1 MQKHLIKIARYTAL
15 IVISSTPL
23 PFYSADALADEI
35 DMDKKRTPAIVGVRG
50 PQQPKRRIID

>member
-15 IVISSTPL
+15 IVISSNPL

-35 DMDKKRTPAIVGVRG
+35 DMDKKRTPAIVGVTG